1 MNDRE
6 CDEIKKRIDK
16 LEAEAGSINRSVT
29 ALEIAV
35 ARTDEQ
41 TKTLFSLLGE
51 IKESV
56 ETIVKEMREIRERP
70 DPFKETVYGYSLK
83 VLEKA
88 LIGGVIA
95 YVVFKVGI

>member
-16 LEAEAGSINRSVT
+16 MEADMNSLNRSLT

-51 IKESV
+51 IKESIDK
-56 ETIVKEMREIRERP
+56 IVAKVDQIDSRP
-70 DPFKETVYGYSLK
+70 DTFKEVMYSNGLR
-83 VLEKA
+83 LFEKA